1 MSGNRR
7 LFLVGGGI
15 LVVVLVVV
23 LIVASGGGNSAPA
36 STGNKVIE
44 VKNAK
49 PVGGVQKMEV
59 KKGGRVTFTVK
70 SDTADEIHVHGY
82 NFMKDVE
89 KGGSVSFDFPAT
101 IDGEFDIELEQRGEQ
116 IASLQVKS

>member
-1 MSGNRR
+1 MTGNRR
-7 LFLVGGGI
+7 LFLLSGG
-15 LVVVLVVV
+15 VLVVV
-23 LIVASGGGNSAPA
+23 AVVLLIVLSGGGSSAPA
-36 STGNKVIE
+36 TTGNKIIE

-49 PVGGVQKMEV
+49 PVGGVQKLEV
-59 KKGGRVTFTVK
+59 KKGGQVTFTVK

-89 KGGSVSFDFPAT
+89 KGGSVSFDFPAK
-101 IDGEFDIELEQRGEQ
+101 IDGEFDIELEKRGEQ